1 MRHGAVAK
9 PRRMTVLVT
18 GAAGVLGQALLQALD
33 DSIEPIGLV
42 HSTPVPD
49 PRVPSLRGDVSQP
62 RLGLSQE
69 QYDELVRRV
78 DCVVHSA
85 ALSKFS
91 ESPARIVA
99 ANVDGTEHML
109 RFAARAGATFLHVGT
124 ALERAPGANDE
135 MLERSPVAR
144 STDVYRR
151 SKLLADELVE
161 RSAVPHV
168 TVKPSLVLGDSRTG
182 WSAKFQGIHMLIGYL
197 MRGDIPAL
205 PFDPATPVDCIPQDV
220 VADVIAN
227 LIHRPFDGAVYY
239 ATLGSDAPTLGDLV
253 EWGGQFAD
261 EVGIPREDGL
271 RFVDPDIVERLLRP
285 VFMDQFSRRARRR
298 IERALEWES
307 YVNQRQLLK
316 SSLPELRRRFGVGH
330 LPDLKEAYMAALH
343 YWANH
348 SGILERVK
356 RRYSAV

>member
-1 MRHGAVAK
+1 MRNE
-9 PRRMTVLVT
+9 RMTVLVT
-18 GAAGVLGQALLQALD
+18 GAAGVLGQALLHALD
-33 DSIEPIGLV
+33 DSVEPIALV

-49 PRVPSLRGDVSQP
+49 PRVPSVRGDVSRP
-62 RLGLSQE
+62 RLGLSRE
-69 QYDELVRRV
+69 QHDELAHRV

-85 ALSKFS
+85 AVSNFS

-99 ANVDGTEHML
+99 ANVDGTEHAL
-109 RFAARAGATFLHVGT
+109 EFAARAGATFLHVGT
-124 ALERAPGANDE
+124 ALERAPGASDDL
-135 MLERSPVAR
+135 LERSPVAR

-182 WSAKFQGIHMLIGYL
+182 WIAKFQGIHMLIGYL

-205 PFDPATPVDCIPQDV
+205 PFDPATPVDWIPQDV
-220 VADVIAN
+220 VAEVIAD
-227 LIHRPFDGAVYY
+227 LIHRPFDGAVHY
-239 ATLGSDAPTLGDLV
+239 ATLGSDATTLGDLV
-253 EWGGQFAD
+253 DWGAEFAD

-271 RFVDPDIVERLLRP
+271 RFVDPDIVDRLLRP
-285 VFMDQFSRRARRR
+285 VFMDRFSRRARRR

-307 YVNQRQLLK
+307 YVNQRQVLR
-316 SSLPELRRRFGVGH
+316 SSLPELRERFGVGH
-330 LPDLKEAYMAALH
+330 LPDLEEAYKAGLH

-348 SGILERVK
+348 SGVVERVK
-356 RRYSAV
+356 RRHAGSAA